1 MMKIKIGILKSQIN
15 TDNPNLIR
23 ALMRLYTFKIPGA
36 EFSAAYRRGHWDGK
50 QRYLN
55 AKGVFRTGLLPRILL
70 DLEKIGCTPDVEYS
84 YNNTKKIPKFE
95 EIANFSYY
103 SFQKDLLS
111 TALENKR
118 GVIKA
123 PTGSGKT
130 LIMAGLVQALAGKQM
145 VILFNAKQ
153 LLTQTYE
160 FLTDTCGFKNVGLCF
175 GEGYINGDIMLCTVQ
190 SIDKILDTH
199 LDTAEVLMVDEVHEF
214 ANGKTTLAAINSF
227 SKAEYRFGLT
237 ATPPSDDI
245 PKFNLEGAF
254 GPVWQNTSTSGLV
267 EEGKLSKPLI
277 QLIKTPNTSGE
288 DEYMSYEDVYN
299 NFIIRNEDRNN
310 KIIEIVNSISNSNN
324 QARILILVKQ
334 LEHAQLLNDLLP
346 NSYRLWG
353 DDALS
358 MRYKTITKFLKEKS
372 ASVLI
377 GTKVLQT
384 GINIEEITHF
394 INARGLKS
402 EIATLQAMGRALR
415 RHHSKQQVYIYDFL
429 DSAKY
434 LKTHSNKRKKYY
446 LKEGHEVT
454 IL

>member
-1 MMKIKIGILKSQIN
+1 MKVQIGILKSQLK
-15 TDNPNLIR
+15 TDNPKLIK
-23 ALMRLYTFKIPGA
+23 ALSELYTFKIPGA
-36 EFSAAYRRGHWDGK
+36 EFSHAYRRGHWDGK
-50 QRYLN
+50 QRYIN
-55 AKGVFRTGLLPRILL
+55 NKGVFRTGLLERILG
-70 DLEKIGCTPDVEYS
+70 DLNRIECTPDLEHTYK
-84 YNNTKKIPKFE
+84 NTKKTPKTK
-95 EIANFSYY
+95 EIADFSYY
-103 SFQKDLLS
+103 SFQKDLIKK
-111 TALENKR
+111 ALKNKR
-118 GVIKA
+118 GIIKA

-130 LIMAGLVQALAGKQM
+130 LIMAGLVQALLGKQM

-160 FLTDTCGFKNVGLCF
+160 FLTDACGFDNVGLCF
-175 GEGYINGDIMLCTVQ
+175 GEGYIYGDIMLCTVQ

-199 LDTAEVLMVDEVHEF
+199 LETAEVIMVDEVHEF

-227 SKAEYRFGLT
+227 PKAEYRFGLT

-254 GPVWQNTSTSGLV
+254 GPIWETTSTSGLV

-288 DEYMSYEDVYN
+288 DAYMSYGDVYET
-299 NFIIRNEDRNN
+299 FIIRNEDRNN
-310 KIIEIVNSISNSNN
+310 KITEIVSSISNSNN
-324 QARILILVKQ
+324 EARILILVKQ
-334 LEHAQLLNDLLP
+334 LEHAQILNDLIP

-353 DDALS
+353 DDNLS
-358 MRYKTITKFLKEKS
+358 DRYKVITNFLNENS

-377 GTKVLQT
+377 GTKILQT

-415 RHHSKQQVYIYDFL
+415 IHPSKEKVYIYDFI

-434 LKTHSNKRKKYY
+434 LKMHSNKRKKYY
-446 LKEGHEVT
+446 IQEGHEIT